1 MSDTVWILDILG
13 RNTVKSVEKY
23 NPTTDTWC
31 EVSPM
36 LTPRRGLGAAILD
49 GILYVVG
56 GSDGIAAVNQ
66 VNLFFRYLAIAIFQK
81 LYASR
86 HSSSQNRPLFDNS
99 HKQPTINVKT

>member
-1 MSDTVWILDILG
+1 M
-13 RNTVKSVEKY
+13 KSVEKY

-81 LYASR
+81 LYGQGIHLLR
-86 HSSSQNRPLFDNS
+86 RDPCLTFT
-99 HKQPTINVKT
+99 PINAKI

>member
-1 MSDTVWILDILG
+1 M
-13 RNTVKSVEKY
+13 KSVEKY

-31 EVSPM
+31 KVSPM

-66 VNLFFRYLAIAIFQK
+66 VNLCFLSGRCHFPKIRCVKAFIF
-81 LYASR
+81 SEET
-86 HSSSQNRPLFDNS
+86 P
-99 HKQPTINVKT
+99 V

>member
-1 MSDTVWILDILG
+1 M
-13 RNTVKSVEKY
+13 KSVEKY

-81 LYASR
+81 LYPSR
-86 HSSSQNRPLFDNS
+86 HSSSQKRPLFDNS